1 MTLRLILRLVLQ
13 RDTSIGESTANL
25 AASHAE
31 FPLVTDRFYLVET
44 VLTAHTRI
52 SGQCLSMSQPSEPV
66 QSSPKSRTGTLLL
79 IIGLILIAVLS
90 LGFVA
95 YTSLNPHTVMITQ
108 QQFLTNTQNQ
118 YVTQTVTSVSMAT
131 SLATVT
137 AAANNQYT
145 VNTGAGYI
153 GSGSYNCGNYGC
165 TPPSLGAYGS
175 LCNSASGNNTVQCS
189 GILSEPTDGCV
200 ELAIPYTNPDLL
212 ESTAYQWY
220 TLRNLPSTLPTP
232 GTWVTVTGQLSQG
245 YTEGTNGAACPG
257 NYINVSSIS
266 P

>member
-1 MTLRLILRLVLQ
+1 MIV
-13 RDTSIGESTANL
+13 GL
-25 AASHAE
+25 A
-31 FPLVTDRFYLVET
+31 
-44 VLTAHTRI
+44 
-52 SGQCLSMSQPSEPV
+52 
-66 QSSPKSRTGTLLL
+66 
-79 IIGLILIAVLS
+79 IIAILS

-95 YTSLNPHTVMITQ
+95 YASVNPQRMTITQ
-108 QQFLTNTQNQ
+108 QQFLTNTQSQ
-118 YVTQTVTSVSMAT
+118 YVTQTLTSVSTVT

-137 AAANNQYT
+137 AAANGLYT
-145 VNTGAGYI
+145 VNTGTGYI

-165 TPPSLGAYGS
+165 TPPSLGAYGN
-175 LCNSASGNNTVQCS
+175 LCTSSSGNNTVQCS

-220 TLRNLPSTLPTP
+220 TLRNLPSTLPSA

-257 NYINVSSIS
+257 TYINVNSIS